1 MRRINGSENIRK
13 LLYNFLDE
21 NTSGEFKSI
30 LTGKPLVYYFWDDF
44 AEKFMQTRV
53 DKNISLKSLRLT
65 LKNFDSEKHKD
76 YSGYLKEIKHIQTD
90 EKLDWDIV
98 FLDSTRVIV
107 FDTQEM
113 SAEVHI
119 WWEIFLKYSE
129 LFDSYWN
136 KKQEA

>member
-1 MRRINGSENIRK
+1 MRRINWSENIK
-13 LLYNFLDE
+13 KILHDFLDE
-21 NTSGEFKSI
+21 NISGEFKSI
-30 LTGKPLVYYFWDDF
+30 LTWKPLVYYFWDEFADDF
-44 AEKFMQTRV
+44 MKKRV

-65 LKNFDSEKHKD
+65 LNNFDTEKHKD
-76 YSGYLKEIKHIQTD
+76 YSGYLKEIKHINTA
-90 EKLDWDIV
+90 EKLDWDVI
-98 FLDSTRVIV
+98 FIDSTQVII